1 MMITQNNNVFD
12 QIADPPC
19 SAVVMGR
26 AEYQLQ
32 GNLITLTPM
41 FNRYHRHIHHH
52 HYHFHL
58 AIDIVIIAI
67 NINDITIKCY
77 RNPHQNCEGRSARK
91 QGGLPKQQHCRIKS
105 KSPGAI
111 AKDHLCIYSK
121 PKKNPRQRFRHQD
134 SDSCKNY

>member
-41 FNRYHRHIHHH
+41 FNRYHHHIHHH
-52 HYHFHL
+52 QYHLHHHKRPPPLHHFSL
-58 AIDIVIIAI
+58 FF
-67 NINDITIKCY
+67 TLC
-77 RNPHQNCEGRSARK
+77 
-91 QGGLPKQQHCRIKS
+91 PKLK
-105 KSPGAI
+105 
-111 AKDHLCIYSK
+111 LC
-121 PKKNPRQRFRHQD
+121 
-134 SDSCKNY
+134 